1 MRDFLKILWCRVAYG
16 HMMIPY
22 GNVRSGTG
30 SLKTMYMC
38 ARCNHAEHLYCIGRV
53 KDCE

>member
-38 ARCNHAEHLYCIGRV
+38 ARCNHAEQLYCIGRA